1 MKKKKVILICIVA
14 VIFCV
19 GIGAG
24 GYYLLHDDTEY
35 VLGKKYDG
43 SNYTFPILSG
53 TREVNTYGAFD
64 NFIEF
69 RSRRSVEELQTFYD
83 DYFSS
88 LKKAINHSQPE
99 EEWFYDESQDLFFK
113 KFDFKED
120 GKTVRFTLVYD
131 YYNAT
136 SNGKFSIC

>member
-1 MKKKKVILICIVA
+1 MRKKKVILICIVA

-24 GYYLLHDDTEY
+24 GYYLLHNDTEY

-69 RSRRSVEELQTFYD
+69 RSRRSVEELQTFYN

-88 LKKAINHSQPE
+88 LKKAIIHSLPE
-99 EEWFYDESQDLFFK
+99 EVWFYDESQDLFFK

-120 GKTVRFTLVYD
+120 CKSLSFTLVYA

-136 SNGKFSIC
+136 SNGMFSIC